1 MTLNMVHMH
10 NDHILFHEKF
20 LGPEIANI
28 SKKWYKSSSNFRTA
42 QTINVKVESEVQQF
56 QIVSDGPEDLEAEVL
71 NQSEVSNLI
80 SPSEHLPDPSWRC
93 RGHWARRRGW
103 CTPRRGRWWRS
114 GRPPASAPP
123 SCAAPFVGEAGSSFN
138 ININML
144 QWNGKTKWK
153 SKKWNSSSLIFCK
166 FSARY

>member
-71 NQSEVSNLI
+71 NQSEVSNLSAHQSI
-80 SPSEHLPDPSWRC
+80 YLILLDGVEDAEHGGGGGAHHEEDDDGDQDDHQHPLLRAVQHLLP
-93 RGHWARRRGW
+93 A
-103 CTPRRGRWWRS
+103 RS
-114 GRPPASAPP
+114 GAP
-123 SCAAPFVGEAGSSFN
+123 SVRTQYVAVEWRN
-138 ININML
+138 EMKI
-144 QWNGKTKWK
+144 
-153 SKKWNSSSLIFCK
+153 
-166 FSARY
+166 

>member
-80 SPSEHLPDPSWRC
+80 SQSEHLPDPSWRC
-93 RGHWARRRGW
+93 RGRWARRRGW

-123 SCAAPFVGEAGSSFN
+123 SCAAPSAGEVGSSFSQN
-138 ININML
+138 SICCSGMEK
-144 QWNGKTKWK
+144 WNENL
-153 SKKWNSSSLIFCK
+153 KKWNSSSLIFCK